1 MKCGCTVDLERRL
14 KQQNYVL
21 PNDVSLS
28 GEIVPGDPR
37 VDILAIL
44 TDVTNQRAGDLER
57 YWNKFFGYPSGPHYA
72 KANWNNKLRMD
83 MRVRI

>member
-1 MKCGCTVDLERRL
+1 VKCGCTVDLERRL